1 MSNLCNELIEIDNVE
16 NGVFVTKNGEE
27 TKFLSLVSDDDDDD
41 NERIEFDTTKLIKS
55 PKHSTKN
62 SERKFNDYKEYRE
75 YSGSSNTSGVH
86 SANIS
91 I

>member
-16 NGVFVTKNGEE
+16 NGVFVTKYGEE
-27 TKFLSLVSDDDDDD
+27 TKFLSLASDDDDD
-41 NERIEFDTTKLIKS
+41 NEQIEFDTTKLIKS
-55 PKHSTKN
+55 PKHPAKK

-75 YSGSSNTSGVH
+75 CSGSSNTSGVH

>member
-1 MSNLCNELIEIDNVE
+1 MSNLCSELIEIDNVE
-16 NGVFVTKNGEE
+16 NGIFVAKNGEE
-27 TKFLSLVSDDDDDD
+27 NKFLSLVSDDDDDD

-55 PKHSTKN
+55 PKHLAKN
-62 SERKFNDYKEYRE
+62 SVGKYNDYRE

-86 SANIS
+86 SANIT